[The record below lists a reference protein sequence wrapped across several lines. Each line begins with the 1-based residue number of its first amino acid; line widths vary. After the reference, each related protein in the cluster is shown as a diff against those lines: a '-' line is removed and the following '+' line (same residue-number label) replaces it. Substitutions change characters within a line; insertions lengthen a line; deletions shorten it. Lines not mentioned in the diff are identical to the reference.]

1 MEGKGFSIILANS
14 DNCVF
19 FNKGKPGMG
28 LAINPNAMERSVSD
42 LFSNGDWGVI
52 LSIPGSK
59 RDNIFI
65 IIKRIFPN
73 NVELV

>member
-1 MEGKGFSIILANS
+1 
-14 DNCVF
+14 
-19 FNKGKPGMG
+19 MG